1 MRSGVPYSAVMADDG
16 LPRPLVNAPV
26 QVALNENPFGCS
38 PLVRQ
43 AIRSRLTALHRHS
56 EEEADGLV
64 ALIASN
70 ERVSTDQVVVGDV
83 LGALGRELSLA
94 SRRCRELLHSTPGYT
109 QLAQAAEAAGGAGMA
124 IPLDGRLENDLEEF
138 AARVTAN
145 TWAAYLVNP
154 HNPSGT
160 VGKPEA
166 FLDAVRELS
175 NRTLVIV
182 DEAYLEFT
190 EDFAARTTAPLVRA
204 GHDVICLRTFS
215 KVHGLAGL
223 RLSYAIL
230 PAPMK
235 RRLAKWGGLDPHRLD
250 LLAVLAATT
259 ALRDEQFVCDTRR
272 RVGIERI
279 RWERALDRL
288 GLRHSESR
296 ANFVFFETALPHATA
311 AAQFLARNVCIGRA
325 FQPLDRWVR
334 ISVGLPEENTAA
346 LAALE
351 EIFRH

>member
-1 MRSGVPYSAVMADDG
+1 MRRSVSNSAIMADG
-16 LPRPLVNAPV
+16 ALSRPQPNAPV
-26 QVALNENPFGCS
+26 PVALNENPFGCS

-43 AIRSRLTALHRHS
+43 TIRSRLSDLHRHS
-56 EEEADGLV
+56 EEEADDLV

-70 ERVSTDQVVVGDV
+70 ERVSTDQIVVGDV
-83 LGALGRELSLA
+83 LGALGRELGLA
-94 SRRCRELLHSTPGYT
+94 ARGCRELLHSTPGYT

-124 IPLDGRLENDLEEF
+124 IPLDGRLENDLAEF

-160 VGKPEA
+160 VSAPAA

-230 PAPMK
+230 PAATK
-235 RRLAKWGGLDPHRLD
+235 RRLSKWGGLDPHRLD
-250 LLAVLAATT
+250 LLAVWAATT

-272 RVGIERI
+272 RVGIERT
-279 RWERALDRL
+279 RWERALDGL
-288 GLRHSESR
+288 GLRRSVSR
-296 ANFVFFETALPHATA
+296 ANFVFFHTALPHATA
-311 AAQFLARNVCIGRA
+311 AAQFLARNVRIGRA
-325 FQPLDRWVR
+325 FLPLDRWVR
-334 ISVGLPEENTAA
+334 ISIGLPEENTAA
-346 LAALE
+346 LAALQ
-351 EIFRH
+351 EIFGR